1 MSISVLTLLVPIF
14 GGPGPALAPPQEGAQ
29 YGGAKDE
36 AQEFWMPFLQRAQ
49 ELSLSQ
55 EPISPEIRDELSAD
69 LRAALAGRNEDTP
82 WSRLARAYVSL
93 LGGEAVDEVAGRLGN
108 LEPWPYP
115 AQASWHAAVCLPQG
129 PLRVQ
134 AIEAG
139 LSKAG
144 ALERWEQ
151 LLAWNTAVEEARVL
165 RFREGSLGIQRE
177 LHRRYAAVWSAMDLA
192 LTLRQLNEQEECDAL
207 VAQAIERAH
216 KEGQPTVGLWSQRGI
231 NALGFGDE
239 ARGRDYLGRA
249 LAMGS
254 NDASIVLGRLDL
266 VSGRIE
272 AARAA
277 FRGSIL
283 SDPEGAW
290 AQRGWGLSLLPRPK
304 TPPAGLRAKSPLDQ

>member
-1 MSISVLTLLVPIF
+1 
-14 GGPGPALAPPQEGAQ
+14 
-29 YGGAKDE
+29 
-36 AQEFWMPFLQRAQ
+36 MPFLQRSQ

-55 EPISPEIRDELSAD
+55 EPISPEIREELVVA
-69 LRAALAGRNEDTP
+69 LRAALAGREGDNP
-82 WSRLARAYVSL
+82 WIRLGSGYLALL
-93 LGGEAVDEVAGRLGN
+93 LGENVEVVASRLGN

-115 AQASWHAAVCLPQG
+115 PEASWHAAVCLPPG
-129 PLRVQ
+129 PLRVR
-134 AIEAG
+134 AVEAG
-139 LSKAG
+139 LEKPG

-151 LLAWNTAVEEARVL
+151 LLAWDTAVEEARLL
-165 RFREGSLGIQRE
+165 RFREGALGIQRE

-192 LTLRQLNEQEECDAL
+192 LSLRQLNEREECDAL
-207 VAQAIERAH
+207 VLQAIERAH
-216 KEGQPTVGLWSQRGI
+216 EEGQPTVGLWSQRGI

-277 FRGSIL
+277 FRASIL
-283 SDPEGAW
+283 SDPEGPW

-304 TPPAGLRAKSPLDQ
+304 TAPSGLAANPRLDP